1 MSQNGGAGIQTGG
14 VHHAR
19 LTVADPARSREFYTD
34 LLGFDVLMDFPDGF
48 LLKNGSVLLCV
59 GRTAPDACSKAAAGD
74 RFDPNRV
81 GLDHLSL
88 VVGSHADLDTAVEL
102 CKARGVTCGEI
113 VDFGSF
119 FGFFVLMLEDPDGIQ
134 IELYANLRRPPRRPA
149 SPCLCRLGG

>member
-1 MSQNGGAGIQTGG
+1 MSQDSGAGVQTGG

-19 LTVADPARSREFYTD
+19 LTVADPARSREFYAG

-48 LLKNGSVLLCV
+48 LMKNGSVLL
-59 GRTAPDACSKAAAGD
+59 GLRTAPDASKAAADD

-88 VVGSHADLDTAVEL
+88 IVGSHADLESAIDL

-113 VDFGSF
+113 VDFGPT

-134 IELYANLRRPPRRPA
+134 IELVANYA
-149 SPCLCRLGG
+149 

>member
-1 MSQNGGAGIQTGG
+1 MSQDSGAGIQTGG

-19 LTVADPARSREFYTD
+19 LTVSDPARSREFYTGV
-34 LLGFDVLMDFPDGF
+34 LGFDLLMDFPDGF
-48 LLKNGSVLLCV
+48 LVKNGSLLLAL
-59 GRTAPDACSKAAAGD
+59 RTAPDASKAAAND

-88 VVGSHADLDTAVEL
+88 VVGGHADLETAVGL

-113 VDFGSF
+113 VDFGPT

-134 IELYANLRRPPRRPA
+134 IELVANYV
-149 SPCLCRLGG
+149 